1 MPRRI
6 DYYFS
11 LASPW
16 SYLGHAEFIRI
27 ASENGAG
34 VNYKPVAL
42 GKVFPETGGLPLAKR
57 HPARQAYRLVE
68 LQRWREKRKIGLKLA
83 PKFWPFDQTLADQLI
98 IALAA
103 SGAAVESF
111 LPYAFAAVFDHE
123 RNLADETV
131 LSALLGEA
139 KLDAA
144 ALLARAKSEATKNEY
159 TRFGE
164 EAIAAGVFGAPS
176 YVLDGEIFWGQDR
189 LSLLEEALKSGRAP
203 YLSAV

>member
-144 ALLARAKSEATKNEY
+144 ALLARAKARLRKTNIRALAKRRLRRASSVRRAMFSTAKY
-159 TRFGE
+159 S
-164 EAIAAGVFGAPS
+164 GVKTG
-176 YVLDGEIFWGQDR
+176 
-189 LSLLEEALKSGRAP
+189 
-203 YLSAV
+203 SACSKKL